1 MIKNIDKA
9 RETQVL
15 VKRQWIESKIMVV
28 EEVDVATIVK
38 ELNFIKKAK
47 TIKEHS
53 PSPTMKSQRTKEAH
67 NKNISIFDDNL
78 ELGSIRSLKPLQSS
92 QASLPPHKKKN

>member
-28 EEVDVATIVK
+28 EEVDVATILK
-38 ELNFIKKAK
+38 ELNYIKKPK
-47 TIKEHS
+47 SKEHS
-53 PSPTMKSQRTKEAH
+53 PSPTIKSQKTKETH

-92 QASLPPHKKKN
+92 